1 MGPKPMPPAKSKQLS
16 PSKAAATTNTRSI
29 SKSPPSKGK
38 QPDMKSETLPK
49 ITTPKAASPIKQ
61 PTPKA
66 EISVVNTK
74 EASSSNAAAGEV
86 AVVAAQTAEA
96 LEATEQDHG
105 EAEAAALARR
115 QHGRVVLKYEMYSE
129 QFDIAQGSTTAA
141 VVDDAYCLSFVMP
154 QCRIHLSEWDPPTK
168 VEKEGH
174 VDVFVREDPV
184 GTYHGLEADRT
195 YYVYIEQEAD
205 QLARDQAAMRTTAAT
220 MEGAASMTKAD
231 KKDDDGRGFES
242 CRYEPQGR
250 YAKAGKLRREDVE
263 TLMQGGALDHIWSWV
278 QHNIKSTEAI
288 NMLRRNLHVSHQ
300 ALTSPDAMEIKKR
313 RIAALTEKRR
323 LLHDAVSKLQ
333 AENKQAIANLVS
345 VEQAMTSIC
354 DPPIQALLED
364 TYVLQ
369 TQYRHQERAWLQSY
383 GDELVLE
390 LKSLDAAA
398 AAAADHMSAMASFE
412 TRLDH
417 AHTSVASAFRTN
429 RALVVDILD
438 RQSKLLLFLQS
449 EVVDAFKVGS
459 Y

>member
-1 MGPKPMPPAKSKQLS
+1 MSTPN
-16 PSKAAATTNTRSI
+16 AAT
-29 SKSPPSKGK
+29 
-38 QPDMKSETLPK
+38 
-49 ITTPKAASPIKQ
+49 A
-61 PTPKA
+61 
-66 EISVVNTK
+66 
-74 EASSSNAAAGEV
+74 
-86 AVVAAQTAEA
+86 
-96 LEATEQDHG
+96 
-105 EAEAAALARR
+105 ARR
-115 QHGRVVLKYEMYSE
+115 RHDE
-129 QFDIAQGSTTAA
+129 
-141 VVDDAYCLSFVMP
+141 FVAFLD
-154 QCRIHLSEWDPPTK
+154 RI
-168 VEKEGH
+168 G
-174 VDVFVREDPV
+174 
-184 GTYHGLEADRT
+184 
-195 YYVYIEQEAD
+195 
-205 QLARDQAAMRTTAAT
+205 
-220 MEGAASMTKAD
+220 
-231 KKDDDGRGFES
+231 
-242 CRYEPQGR
+242 YEPQGR

-278 QHNIKSTEAI
+278 QHNIKSTEDI

-300 ALTSPDAMEIKKR
+300 AMTSPDAMELKKR

-369 TQYRHQERAWLQSY
+369 TQYRHQERAIAVQDLHTVLTPPLASPPSQSHQSAVVQDALRRLKDLLKQSRPHQPSSSPRHLLPRTASTDKTVQAVLQLPGKVVLDELEASTTSATTNPTLAPLTPYRNRHTLHDIESQVQHHVHHLYEQLARRQQECDHLLLHNTPSPCGVSPCAATTSATKLEWLQSY

>member
-1 MGPKPMPPAKSKQLS
+1 MGPKPMPLAKSKQLS
-16 PSKAAATTNTRSI
+16 PSKAAATTNTGSI

-49 ITTPKAASPIKQ
+49 ITTPKAASPTKQ
-61 PTPKA
+61 PTPKS
-66 EISVVNTK
+66 EISVVNTE

-96 LEATEQDHG
+96 LDATEQDHG

-205 QLARDQAAMRTTAAT
+205 QLARDQAAMRATAAT

-231 KKDDDGRGFES
+231 KMDDDGRGFES

-300 ALTSPDAMEIKKR
+300 AMTSPDAMELKKR

-364 TYVLQ
+364 TY
-369 TQYRHQERAWLQSY
+369 WLQSY

>member
-16 PSKAAATTNTRSI
+16 PSKAAATTNTGSI

-49 ITTPKAASPIKQ
+49 ITTPKAASPTKQ
-61 PTPKA
+61 PTPKASATNASTAQKMPSIDTRPISVQQLTEVTDTSIAPTDVA
-66 EISVVNTK
+66 EISVVNTE

-86 AVVAAQTAEA
+86 AVAAQTAEA
-96 LEATEQDHG
+96 LEATEQDRG

-205 QLARDQAAMRTTAAT
+205 QLARDQAAMRATAAT
-220 MEGAASMTKAD
+220 MEGAASITKAD

-242 CRYEPQGR
+242 CSCVEGNPCVDEYGCKDWHNR
-250 YAKAGKLRREDVE
+250 YA
-263 TLMQGGALDHIWSWV
+263 I
-278 QHNIKSTEAI
+278 
-288 NMLRRNLHVSHQ
+288 
-300 ALTSPDAMEIKKR
+300 AMKNGWK
-313 RIAALTEKRR
+313 
-323 LLHDAVSKLQ
+323 
-333 AENKQAIANLVS
+333 
-345 VEQAMTSIC
+345 
-354 DPPIQALLED
+354 
-364 TYVLQ
+364 
-369 TQYRHQERAWLQSY
+369 
-383 GDELVLE
+383 G
-390 LKSLDAAA
+390 
-398 AAAADHMSAMASFE
+398 F
-412 TRLDH
+412 
-417 AHTSVASAFRTN
+417 
-429 RALVVDILD
+429 
-438 RQSKLLLFLQS
+438 
-449 EVVDAFKVGS
+449 
-459 Y
+459 

>member
-1 MGPKPMPPAKSKQLS
+1 MSTPN
-16 PSKAAATTNTRSI
+16 AAT
-29 SKSPPSKGK
+29 
-38 QPDMKSETLPK
+38 
-49 ITTPKAASPIKQ
+49 A
-61 PTPKA
+61 
-66 EISVVNTK
+66 
-74 EASSSNAAAGEV
+74 
-86 AVVAAQTAEA
+86 
-96 LEATEQDHG
+96 
-105 EAEAAALARR
+105 ARR
-115 QHGRVVLKYEMYSE
+115 RHDE
-129 QFDIAQGSTTAA
+129 
-141 VVDDAYCLSFVMP
+141 FVAFLD
-154 QCRIHLSEWDPPTK
+154 RI
-168 VEKEGH
+168 G
-174 VDVFVREDPV
+174 
-184 GTYHGLEADRT
+184 
-195 YYVYIEQEAD
+195 
-205 QLARDQAAMRTTAAT
+205 
-220 MEGAASMTKAD
+220 
-231 KKDDDGRGFES
+231 
-242 CRYEPQGR
+242 YEPQGR

-300 ALTSPDAMEIKKR
+300 ALTSPDAMELKKR

-369 TQYRHQERAWLQSY
+369 TQYRHQERAVAVQDLHTVLTPPFASPPSQSHQSAIVQDALRRLKDLLKQSRPHQPSSSPRHLLPRTASTDKTVQVTTITMHYYKLLQATTRLAVLQLPGKVVLDELEASTTSATTNPTLAPLTPYRNRHTLYDIESQVQHHVHHLYEQLTRRQQECDHLVLHNTPSPCGVSPCAATTSATKLEWLQSY